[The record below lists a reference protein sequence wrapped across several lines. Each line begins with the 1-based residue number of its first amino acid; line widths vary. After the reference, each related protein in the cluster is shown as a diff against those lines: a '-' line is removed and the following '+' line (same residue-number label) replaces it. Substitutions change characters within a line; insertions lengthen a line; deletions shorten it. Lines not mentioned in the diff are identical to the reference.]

1 MKFFLATIFFA
12 ASSVAAMA
20 TTKDDLIERY
30 FAALAMDE
38 VFEILREEG
47 TEAGMDIA
55 EEDEA
60 ITASP
65 AWRARLGRIYQVE
78 RMDAVFRGAML
89 DSTDL
94 QDSEAAVAF
103 FESDLGQQ
111 IVRIELDARKALNN
125 EELEKVVR
133 GRVTDLRNED
143 PDRVALYDSF
153 IAVNDLI
160 ESNVMGALN
169 SNLAFYRGM
178 ATSDNYAE
186 AMTES
191 FMISTVWGQEP
202 EIRQD
207 MEDWTINFSVLAY
220 GSLSAEDM
228 QAYIDISET
237 DAGQKLN
244 AALFAGFDAVFE
256 MQSFE
261 LGRAMAEFMIGED
274 T

>member
-1 MKFFLATIFFA
+1 MKILLTTAFFA

-20 TTKDDLIERY
+20 SDKDALIERY
-30 FAALAMDE
+30 FEALEMGE
-38 VFEILREEG
+38 VFEILKEEG
-47 TEAGMDIA
+47 IEAGIGIA

-60 ITASP
+60 ITVSP
-65 AWRARLGRIYQVE
+65 AWTARLASIYSVE
-78 RMDAVFRGAML
+78 KMEAVFRGAMI
-89 DSTDL
+89 DSPDL
-94 QDSEAAVAF
+94 EGSEAAIAF
-103 FESDLGQQ
+103 FESELGQT

-133 GRVTDLRNED
+133 GRVETMRDDEPERIG
-143 PDRVALYDSF
+143 LYDDF
-153 IAVNDLI
+153 IAVNDLV

-178 ATSDNYAE
+178 ATSENYRE

-202 EIRQD
+202 EIREE

-220 GSLSAEDM
+220 GTLSETDM
-228 QAYIDISET
+228 QAYIDMSET
-237 DAGQKLN
+237 EAGQNLN
-244 AALFAGFDAVFE
+244 TALFAGFDAVFE